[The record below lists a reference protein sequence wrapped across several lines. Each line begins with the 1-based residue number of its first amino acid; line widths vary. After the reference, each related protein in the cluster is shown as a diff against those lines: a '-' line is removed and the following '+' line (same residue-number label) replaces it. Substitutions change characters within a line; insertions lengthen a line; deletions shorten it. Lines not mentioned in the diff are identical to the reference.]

1 MSTLRVVQIVPDPRV
16 GGPQIRIALVANALR
31 AQGVETTVVV
41 PPGPAADYFA
51 SQGVRCVP
59 VSFPRPR
66 RLSILASLARTSFGA
81 PYDVVR
87 LARVIR
93 QQRAAIVHVNG
104 IMTINGVLAS
114 RAAGTRCV
122 WHMNDTQTPPAL
134 YGGILRAAQRAR
146 LCDRV
151 IFSAR
156 AVAEH
161 AGLPCTPDDVVGAP
175 VDVGRF
181 QPRSALN
188 VEVLARHY
196 LDATI
201 PTVVMVGHVNVIK
214 GHVDLV
220 DAIWHLRRRGVSV
233 QALCVG
239 SAVDADAT
247 AAVSERI
254 EQRKLE
260 AWFRLAGPSTQP
272 EEYLAAAT
280 LSVLPSHTEA
290 MPMALLEAM
299 AAGLPCV
306 STRVGGVAEV
316 IEDGVSGL
324 LVPTRQPERLA
335 DAIGTLLGDPD
346 RAARMGAAARR
357 ATLAFA
363 VERVAERQAKI
374 YRAVAG

>member
-1 MSTLRVVQIVPDPRV
+1 MPDPRV

-31 AQGVETTVVV
+31 SQGIETTVVV
-41 PPGPAADYFA
+41 PGGPAEEYFSA
-51 SQGVRCVP
+51 RGVRCVALN
-59 VSFPRPR
+59 FPRPR
-66 RLSILASLARTSFGA
+66 RLRIVTSLARTALGA
-81 PYDVVR
+81 PYDVAR

-93 QQRAAIVHVNG
+93 EERAAIVHVNG
-104 IMTINGVLAS
+104 IQTVIGVLAA
-114 RAAGTRCV
+114 RAAGARCV

-134 YGGILRAAQRAR
+134 YGGLLKATQRAG

-161 AGLPCTPDDVVGAP
+161 ARLPCEPGDIVGAP
-175 VDVGRF
+175 VDVERF

-188 VEVLARHY
+188 LEVLARHF
-196 LDATI
+196 LDAAI
-201 PTVVMVGHVNVIK
+201 PTVVMVGHINVIK

-220 DAIWHLRRRGVSV
+220 DAIWHLRRRGISV

-239 SAVDADAT
+239 SAVDAEAT
-247 AAVSERI
+247 SAVAERI

-260 AWFRLAGPSTQP
+260 AWFRLAGSSART
-272 EEYLAAAT
+272 EEYLAAAA
-280 LSVLPSHTEA
+280 LCALPSHTEA

-324 LVPTRQPERLA
+324 LVPARAPERLA
-335 DAIGTLLGDPD
+335 DAIGTVLASPE
-346 RAARMGAAARR
+346 RAARMGVAARQ
-357 ATLAFA
+357 AALAFS

-374 YRAVAG
+374 YRAVAA